1 MASAIIHL
9 AVAKKLLDYIKVE
22 NKKDYLLGSIAPD
35 ISKQIGSSKVS
46 SHFLIK
52 TKPDV
57 PNIQMFINKYPNF
70 INNSFDLGYF
80 VHLYTDKLWFDG
92 FLDHF
97 IYNNSIKLLDG
108 TIIETTKEEMQNMIY
123 SDYTNMNI
131 ELIDKY
137 EIDLSLFYEEFQIPK
152 TNILEIPTY
161 RLDILINKMGIL
173 ISNSKQEKAYTL
185 DINQV
190 EQFIDYTCNEIIKK
204 LQELYQPKSQT

>member
-92 FLDHF
+92 FLEHF

>member
-1 MASAIIHL
+1 
-9 AVAKKLLDYIKVE
+9 
-22 NKKDYLLGSIAPD
+22 
-35 ISKQIGSSKVS
+35 
-46 SHFLIK
+46 
-52 TKPDV
+52 
-57 PNIQMFINKYPNF
+57 MFIDKYPNC

-80 VHLYTDKLWFDG
+80 VHLYTDKLWFNG
-92 FLDHF
+92 FLEHF

-190 EQFIDYTCNEIIKK
+190 EQFIDYTCNEIINK
-204 LQELYQPKSQT
+204 LKELYQPKSQT

>member
-46 SHFLIK
+46 SHFLIN

-57 PNIQMFINKYPNF
+57 PNIQMFIDKYPNF

-80 VHLYTDKLWFDG
+80 VHLYTDKLWFNG
-92 FLDHF
+92 FLEHF

-108 TIIETTKEEMQNMIY
+108 TVIETTKEEMQNMIY

-190 EQFIDYTCNEIIKK
+190 EQFIDYTCNEIVNK

>member
-52 TKPDV
+52 SKPDV
-57 PNIQMFINKYPNF
+57 PNIQMFIDKYPNF

-80 VHLYTDKLWFDG
+80 IHLYTDKLWFDG
-92 FLDHF
+92 FLEHF

-137 EIDLSLFYEEFQIPK
+137 EIDLSLFYEEFQEPK

-161 RLDILINKMGIL
+161 SLDILINKMGIL

-190 EQFIDYTCNEIIKK
+190 EQFIEYTCNEIIKK

>member
-9 AVAKKLLDYIKVE
+9 AVAKKLLDNLKVE
-22 NKKDYLLGSIAPD
+22 NEKDYFLGSIAPD

-57 PNIQMFINKYPNF
+57 PNIQMFVDKYPNF

-92 FLDHF
+92 FLDHL

-108 TIIETTKEEMQNMIY
+108 TIIETTEEEMQSMIY

-131 ELIDKY
+131 QLIDKY
-137 EIDLSLFYEEFQIPK
+137 EMDLSLFYEEFQEPK
-152 TNILEIPTY
+152 TKILEIPTY
-161 RLDILINKMGIL
+161 RLDILVNKMGLL
-173 ISNSKQEKAYTL
+173 IANSKEEKAYTL
-185 DINQV
+185 DISQV
-190 EQFIDYTCNEIIKK
+190 EQFIDQTADIILKK
-204 LQELYQPKSQT
+204 LHELYK

>member
-9 AVAKKLLDYIKVE
+9 AVAKKLLDYLKVD
-22 NKKDYLLGSIAPD
+22 NQKDYLLGSIAPD
-35 ISKQIGSSKVS
+35 ISKQIGASKVS
-46 SHFLIK
+46 SHFLIH

-57 PNIQMFINKYPNF
+57 PNIQMFIDKYPNF

-80 VHLYTDKLWFDG
+80 IHLYTDKLWFNG
-92 FLDHF
+92 FIDNL
-97 IYNNSIKLLDG
+97 ICNNSIKLLDG

-131 ELIDKY
+131 SLIDKY
-137 EIDLSLFYEEFQIPK
+137 NMDLSLFYEEFQIPK

-161 RLDILINKMGIL
+161 RLDILINKMGLL
-173 ISNSKQEKAYTL
+173 IANSKEEKAYTF
-185 DINQV
+185 DIYQV

-204 LQELYQPKSQT
+204 LKEIYQ